1 MLRSSLKKATVIK
14 GVYIFLKQYIE
25 CKITIHSKM
34 VKLCKNVHKTTI
46 YECSS
51 FKSRHRRRA
60 CWLSGRPCRTSLPDI
75 PGSVSLDPGSRQ
87 CSPFCHSCPPVTLNK
102 KIWPIIALCWVDF
115 AATVA
120 LSLFSDQ
127 HHNITNLTHF
137 PPRRPDNII
146 EVAQSA
152 TLHLKHLPNQKSLKL
167 LEKKNPVQP
176 ETW

>member
-1 MLRSSLKKATVIK
+1 
-14 GVYIFLKQYIE
+14 
-25 CKITIHSKM
+25 M

-152 TLHLKHLPNQKSLKL
+152 PLHLKHLPNQKSVKL
-167 LEKKNPVQP
+167 LKKIQCNLKHDRSTPTMVFTKP
-176 ETW
+176 MLTFARIRRLDLNVRRVL